1 MENILNI
8 KEGLNEDDSIVAY
21 EYYQFYPET
30 GTQYNNPG
38 NITITVHNSDN
49 FYHPARSWLEFEGQ
63 VVKTAADAAYVKGD
77 LIAMVNYGILHLF
90 DLVKYTLN
98 NAPIETVFNPGL
110 VSNILGLA
118 TFPDNFKQ
126 GLIEGWSPDT
136 SDTLVTATNAGFK
149 ARQELILGSEP
160 SPLGSFRLAIPLK
173 RIFGFAD
180 DYGKIIYGFNH
191 SLILTRSST
200 DNNALCR
207 PNGTLAGKI
216 KIKNIRWML
225 PRVTPNDMV
234 KLELMRAIKEEV
246 TLNCG
251 FRMRQH
257 ISVSVPA
264 STEFTWRLG
273 VRSSPEQPR
282 FIFLCFQTD
291 RSENQEKINTVYDN
305 VKLSSAH
312 ILLNNDRYPLN
323 DFETKFSQNNFD
335 VLYTNF
341 IAFRKKFY
349 GIDPMISPTF
359 IGPLEY
365 KTIYPIV
372 CFDVSKQSER
382 LKSGVT
388 DITLHCRFEENP
400 ANKTIAHAVIIS
412 DRKLKFKSDGEKL
425 SVIN

>member
-77 LIAMVNYGILHLF
+77 LIAFVNYGLLHLF

-136 SDTLVTATNAGFK
+136 SNTLVLATNAGFK

-207 PNGTLAGKI
+207 PDATGAGKI

>member
-8 KEGLNEDDSIVAY
+8 KEGLSEDDSIVAY

-63 VVKTAADAAYVKGD
+63 VVKTTADAAYAKGD
-77 LIAMVNYGILHLF
+77 LIAMVNYGLLHLF

-136 SDTLVTATNAGFK
+136 SNKLVLNENAGFK
-149 ARQELILGSEP
+149 ARQQLILGSEP
-160 SPLGSFRLAIPLK
+160 APLGSFRLAIPLK

-207 PNGTLAGKI
+207 PEATAAGKI
-216 KIKNIRWML
+216 KMKNIRWML

-291 RSENQEKINTVYDN
+291 RSENQEKVNTVYDN

-359 IGPLEY
+359 IGPIEY
-365 KTIYPIV
+365 RTIYPIV

-400 ANKTIAHAVIIS
+400 ANKTIAHAVIVS

>member
-8 KEGLNEDDSIVAY
+8 KEGLSEDDSIVAY

-77 LIAMVNYGILHLF
+77 LIAMVNYGLLHLF

-136 SDTLVTATNAGFK
+136 SNKLVLAENAGFK

-207 PNGTLAGKI
+207 PNATGAGKI

-400 ANKTIAHAVIIS
+400 ANKTIAHAVIVS

>member
-1 MENILNI
+1 MDNSLNI
-8 KEGLNEDDSIVAY
+8 KEGLSEDDSIVAY

-77 LIAMVNYGILHLF
+77 LIAFVNYGLLHLF

-126 GLIEGWSPDT
+126 GLIEGWCPDT
-136 SDTLVTATNAGFK
+136 SDTLVLATNAGFK

-207 PNGTLAGKI
+207 PNATGAGKI

-400 ANKTIAHAVIIS
+400 ANKTIAHAVIVS

>member
-77 LIAMVNYGILHLF
+77 LIAFVNYGLLHLF

-136 SDTLVTATNAGFK
+136 SNTLVLATNAGFK

-207 PNGTLAGKI
+207 PDATGAGKI

-400 ANKTIAHAVIIS
+400 ANKTIAHAVIVS

>member
-1 MENILNI
+1 M
-8 KEGLNEDDSIVAY
+8 
-21 EYYQFYPET
+21 
-30 GTQYNNPG
+30 
-38 NITITVHNSDN
+38 
-49 FYHPARSWLEFEGQ
+49 
-63 VVKTAADAAYVKGD
+63 
-77 LIAMVNYGILHLF
+77 HLF

-126 GLIEGWSPDT
+126 GLIEGWCPDT
-136 SDTLVTATNAGFK
+136 SDTLVLATNAGFK

-160 SPLGSFRLAIPLK
+160 SPVGSFRLAIPLK

-207 PNGTLAGKI
+207 PNATGAGKI

-400 ANKTIAHAVIIS
+400 ANKTIAHAVIVS